1 MIKLLLAISCFM
13 PLFLVYLIKNLVKLF
28 ELYPIITNKANQCP
42 PQYVSHFVYNL
53 FLCGLW
59 FIMIVCGAVGILVF
73 VLNYKKSY
81 SKSKERVKL
90 ISAKNITAEYY
101 FTYFSLFII
110 SFLTIDPTNYS
121 QRVDIM
127 ILGGVFVLMMWVYIR
142 NNLFF
147 INPILN
153 LFGFKSFTITYIKEN
168 YDYTQV
174 ASSSLY
180 QDTFES
186 SVFSR
191 INLCQKLQEDIFI
204 AYSDQDFTVIPPD
217 ARN

>member
-13 PLFLVYLIKNLVKLF
+13 PLYSVYLIKNVLNVV
-28 ELYPIITNKANQCP
+28 ELYPVIHNNNNP
-42 PQYVSHFVYNL
+42 SSPQDISNYVYNL
-53 FLCGLW
+53 SLSGLW
-59 FIMIVCGAVGILVF
+59 SIMIVFGAIGILFF
-73 VLNYKKSY
+73 VLSYNKSY
-81 SKSKERVKL
+81 SKSKEKVKL

-121 QRVDIM
+121 QCVDIM
-127 ILGGVFVLMMWVYIR
+127 ILGGVFVLMMWVYIK

-153 LFGFKSFTITYIKEN
+153 LLGFKSFAITYTKGTC
-168 YDYTQV
+168 DSTQTV
-174 ASSSLY
+174 GISLH
-180 QDTFES
+180 QDTFET

-191 INLCQKLQEDIFI
+191 INLCQKLQENIFI
-204 AYSDQDFTVIPPD
+204 TYSNQNFTVIPPD
-217 ARN
+217 ARK